1 MYAVGGSEAPTINSE
16 GNRYL
21 APNTQFAKEV
31 KLHSVQILV
40 VTRGPSTAVKSTQWI
55 V

>member
-21 APNTQFAKEV
+21 APNSQFAKEV
-31 KLHSVQILV
+31 NYTLQILV

>member
-31 KLHSVQILV
+31 NYTLCRFLLSQEVL
-40 VTRGPSTAVKSTQWI
+40 ALL
-55 V
+55 